1 MSDRGWSTFHLATA
15 FVLGLLLE
23 SAAAAVPVKVTGGL
37 VEGTVENGIRIYRGI
52 PFAAPPVGDLRWRAP
67 QPVSAWRGTRAAVK
81 FAPECMQ
88 AGAGDPRNRNPQ
100 APPPNEDC
108 LYLNVWTPA
117 TSISERLPVMV
128 WIYPGGF
135 RWGAGSDP
143 VASGEQLA
151 KKGVLVVSIAYR
163 IGSFGFL
170 AHPSLSA
177 ENEKHVSGNYGLLDM
192 IAALQWVQ
200 QNIASF
206 GGDPGRVTIFGESAG
221 AIAVSMLCASPLA
234 KGLFQGAIAESG
246 ASFGPIH
253 GGDRGPGENMHT
265 LAEAEEAGKA
275 WAEKARS
282 SSARELR
289 ALPADTVLSMSQN
302 QGAPTWPIVDGW
314 VIPDDQYKLYKS
326 GHDNDVPILV
336 GYNSDEG
343 ASFSPPATTDAYIES
358 VRKRYGLYSER
369 LLEVYPP
376 GEGKVVKTARDLTRD
391 AAFGWHMWAWARLQ
405 SETGKSKAFV
415 YYFDQ
420 HPDYSVDSAQEGFGA
435 THGSEVPFVFQHLSE
450 TRRTP
455 ATPDNVA
462 ISDAMATYWINFAK
476 TGDPNGV
483 GVPNWPEF
491 RDTDSQVMYFAKT
504 PHPGPVANEAGLKTL
519 DVYFEWRR
527 KQAPGVPDT
536 GIAVQRPVF
545 GGACKI
551 CPWGAIGEVVLR
563 MMEPYGYEVQMC
575 YNCNQLAAPRIVSES
590 RVPPPY
596 KPDSVVITALAPPNA
611 DGLGPVD
618 FGATSLQFL
627 VQAYHGTG
635 PYSGDPMT
643 NLRLIAN
650 IESPNYVLVAINK
663 KSGIT
668 DLAQLRSEHRPLR
681 VFTGGTGG
689 DIANAIL
696 SYYGLSRES
705 IEAAGGHIGNTDEDL
720 NNFDV
725 AIGGAGGMTT
735 APEWRFWPRISENF
749 DVTFTQLPDE
759 LLAKLSKE
767 TGQDIGWIPFALF
780 PPIDHP
786 IRTLVR
792 TGTEIY
798 CRADAPDDF
807 VYVVAKAIDEQ
818 QDQLQWSNMIFS
830 YNIHNVWKAEDIPL
844 HPGAARYYKE
854 KGYMK

>member
-1 MSDRGWSTFHLATA
+1 MFSRGWSAFHLASA
-15 FVLGLLLE
+15 FALGLMLE
-23 SAAAAVPVKVTGGL
+23 SAAAAVPVKVSGGRID
-37 VEGTVENGIRIYRGI
+37 GTVENGIKIYRGI
-52 PFAAPPVGDLRWRAP
+52 PLAAPPVGNLRWRAP
-67 QPVSAWRGTRAAVK
+67 QPASPWRGVKAAVK

-88 AGAGDPRNRNPQ
+88 VGLGDPRTRDSE
-100 APPPNEDC
+100 APPPSENC
-108 LYLNVWTPA
+108 LYLNVWTPD
-117 TSISERLPVMV
+117 TSNSERLPVMV

-135 RWGAGSDP
+135 RWGAASDP
-143 VASGEQLA
+143 RTSGVQLA

-170 AHPSLSA
+170 AHQSLSA
-177 ENEKHVSGNYGLLDM
+177 ENEMHVSGNYGLLDM
-192 IAALQWVQ
+192 IAGLQWVR
-200 QNIASF
+200 QNIAAF

-234 KGLFQGAIAESG
+234 RGLFQGAIAESG
-246 ASFGPIH
+246 ASFGPVH

-265 LAEAEEAGKA
+265 LAEAEETGKA
-275 WAEKARS
+275 WAQKAGA

-289 ALPADTVLSMSQN
+289 ALPANKVLSMSQD
-302 QGAPTWPIVDGW
+302 QGAPAWPIVDGW
-314 VIPDDQYKLYKS
+314 VIPDDQYKLYES
-326 GHDNDVPILV
+326 GHYNDVPILV

-343 ASFSPPATTDAYIES
+343 VSFSPPATTDAYMGS

-376 GEGKVVKTARDLTRD
+376 GDGRVARTARNLMRD
-391 AAFGWHMWAWARLQ
+391 AAFGWHMWIWARLQ
-405 SETGKSKAFV
+405 SKTGKSKAFV

-420 HPDYSVDSAQEGFGA
+420 HPNYSADSAQADIGA
-435 THGSEVPFVFQHLSE
+435 PHGSEEPFVFQHLGE
-450 TRRTP
+450 TRGTS
-455 ATPDNVA
+455 ATPDDVA
-462 ISDAMATYWINFAK
+462 ISDAMATYWTNFAK
-476 TGDPNGV
+476 TGDPNGA
-483 GVPNWPEF
+483 GVPNWPAF
-491 RDTDSQVMYFAKT
+491 RDADTQVMYFAKT
-504 PHPGPVANEAGLKTL
+504 PHLGPVPSEAGLRTL
-519 DVYFEWRR
+519 DAYFEWRR
-527 KQAPGVPDT
+527 TQAPSVPDT
-536 GIAVQRPVF
+536 GIAVRRPVF

-563 MMEPYGYEVQMC
+563 MMEPYDYEVQMC
-575 YNCNQLAAPRIVSES
+575 YNCNQLAAPTIVSKS

-596 KPDSVVITALAPPNA
+596 KPDPVVNRALAPPNA

-618 FGATSLQFL
+618 FGATALQFL

-635 PYSGDPMT
+635 PYAGDPMT

-668 DLAQLRSEHRPLR
+668 DLAQLGNEHRPLR

-689 DIANAIL
+689 AIADAIL
-696 SYYGLSRES
+696 AYYGISNES

-720 NNFDV
+720 NNFDI

-749 DVTFTQLPDE
+749 DITFVQLPDE

-780 PPIDHP
+780 PQIDHP
-786 IRTLVR
+786 IRTLIR
-792 TGTEIY
+792 TGTVIY

-807 VYVVAKAIDEQ
+807 VYAVAKAIDEK
-818 QDQLQWSNMIFS
+818 QDLLQWSNMIFS